1 MFMKGMQ
8 LLILLLCLS
17 TAAAVDRTK
26 FRKCSDAKFCKQ
38 HRQKDEAA
46 KRALKYRI
54 ESSDVK
60 HIHDGWLQAPVL
72 SSDGG
77 APLVFS
83 LASYQSGALR
93 FRITEEVER
102 WEPPEILLN
111 EGLIASS
118 LEVLKIGD
126 PRIPQSL
133 GHDESVIICA
143 NTAPKGEA
151 QSVVAVYLS
160 PLRIELY
167 VDGTLTISANSLNLL
182 HFEQKQNSHSRN
194 LAVDYANKV
203 NPEDRHGGK
212 EVVDYG
218 EDGLAVYAD
227 GTREEKQTIV
237 EVEVNADAEV
247 EQRQLSEDWTE
258 SFGSHKDSKP
268 EGPMSV
274 GLDFTFHYASE
285 VYGLPE
291 HASSLALKNTIAPL
305 DGGTGS
311 SSANPAYSE
320 PFRLYNL
327 DVFEY
332 ELDEPMALYG
342 HIPVML
348 GHGLV
353 NEEKE
358 VVGHTAGVFWFNP
371 SETFV
376 DISATSSAVGRHTHW
391 MSETG
396 NVDVFLFPGTSP
408 AKVWSQYSAITGRQQ
423 LPPMFSLGY
432 HQCRW
437 NYRDERDVSSVEST
451 FEDLDFPYDVLWLDI
466 EHTDGKRYFT
476 WDKNTF
482 PTPLDMQKNISAHGR
497 KMVTIVDP
505 HIKRDDR
512 YHIHKEA
519 TAKGLYIKDKHGK
532 DFDGWC
538 WPGQSSYLDFT
549 NAEVRQWWAEQFSVD
564 KYQGSTL
571 DLFTWNDMNE
581 PSVFNGP
588 EVSMP
593 KDCKSISGVDHRYWH
608 NLYGLYMQRA
618 TAEGLSMRAHT
629 PALRPFVLSR
639 AFWAG
644 SQRYGAIWTG
654 DNSATWGHLK
664 VASPMLLSIGLGGLS
679 FAGADV
685 GGFFGEPG
693 AELFTRWYQAGS
705 FTPFFRGHAHHDTKR
720 REPWAYGSPHT
731 EIHRTVAMT
740 RYSLL
745 PYWYSTFYDSYTT
758 GMPVMRPL
766 FAEYPDDSRV
776 FAMDDQWLVGSDI
789 LVKPVTDAGKV
800 EVDVF
805 FPGKHGW
812 YDFHSLAAVDI
823 AQSGYLTVAAPLD
836 TIPVFLRGGSIV
848 PKKMRLRRS
857 SKLMYFDPYTLVVS
871 PDQSSS
877 TRKSSGMLY
886 LDDETTLAHEQSG
899 AYAVRRFDYEVDG
912 TTAVLKST
920 AGVGKTTHGIIE
932 GDAYFLSPNKVE
944 RVTIAGQVAAP
955 ISVSVKPTG
964 GQDQPFRELDFVF
977 KADLGTLIVKN
988 PDVLVSS
995 DWEIVMKY

>member
-1 MFMKGMQ
+1 MQ
-8 LLILLLCLS
+8 ATVRS
-17 TAAAVDRTK
+17 G
-26 FRKCSDAKFCKQ
+26 
-38 HRQKDEAA
+38 E
-46 KRALKYRI
+46 
-54 ESSDVK
+54 
-60 HIHDGWLQAPVL
+60 
-72 SSDGG
+72 GG
-77 APLVFS
+77 VPLTFS
-83 LASYQSGALR
+83 LASYSSGAFR
-93 FRITEEVER
+93 FRVTEEVER
-102 WEPPEILLN
+102 WEPPEILLK

-118 LEVLKIGD
+118 LEVLATGD
-126 PRIPQSL
+126 SRIPVALMTPGQDDQPRIL
-133 GHDESVIICA
+133 CA
-143 NTAPKGEA
+143 NQPLEGEA
-151 QSVVAVYLS
+151 QSVVAVFLT
-160 PLRIELY
+160 PFHIELY
-167 VDGTLTISANSLNLL
+167 VDGVLTISANSLNLM
-182 HFEQKQNSHSRN
+182 HFEEKQAARSRN
-194 LAVDYANKV
+194 LASEGSSKA
-203 NPEDRHGGK
+203 PGEDRHGGK

-227 GTREEKQTIV
+227 GTREQKQTKE
-237 EVEVNADAEV
+237 EVSVSTTAEA
-247 EQRQLSEDWTE
+247 EQRLLGEDWAE

-274 GLDFTFHYASE
+274 GMDITFHYASE

-291 HASSLALKNTIAPL
+291 HASSLALKNTISPL
-305 DGGTGS
+305 NGTS
-311 SSANPAYSE
+311 SSNSVKPDYSE

-353 NEEKE
+353 KE
-358 VVGHTAGVFWFNP
+358 AGQEVGRTAGVFWFNP

-376 DISATSSAVGRHTHW
+376 DISSTYSGVGRHTHW
-391 MSETG
+391 LSETG
-396 NVDVFLFPGTSP
+396 NVDMFLFPGKSP
-408 AKVWSQYSAITGRQQ
+408 SKVWEQYSAITGRQQ
-423 LPPMFSLGY
+423 LPPIFSLGY

-451 FEDLDFPYDVLWLDI
+451 FEELDFPYDVLWLDI

-482 PTPLDMQKNISAHGR
+482 PTPLSMQKNISAHGR

-519 TAKGLYIKDKHGK
+519 TSKGLYIKDKHGK

-549 NAEVRQWWAEQFSVD
+549 SAEVRLWWAEQFSVD
-564 KYQGSTL
+564 KYEGSTL

-593 KDCKSISGVDHRYWH
+593 KDCKSISGVEHRYWH

-618 TAEGLSMRAHT
+618 TAEGLSLRAHT

-720 REPWAYGSPHT
+720 REPWAYGAPHT
-731 EIHRTVAMT
+731 EIHRNVAMT

-745 PYWYSTFYDSYTT
+745 PYWYSTFFSSYTT

-776 FAMDDQWLVGSDI
+776 FAMDDQWLVGQDI
-789 LVKPVTDAGKV
+789 LVKPVTEAGKN

-805 FPGKHGW
+805 FPGTQGW
-812 YDFHSLAAVDI
+812 YDFHSLAAVEVGPS
-823 AQSGYLTVAAPLD
+823 AVLTVAAPLD
-836 TIPVFLRGGSIV
+836 TIPVFLRGGSII

-871 PDQSSS
+871 PDRSSS
-877 TRKSSGMLY
+877 SQKSTGMLY

-899 AYAVRRFDYEVDG
+899 AYAVRAFSYELG
-912 TTAVLKST
+912 GST
-920 AGVGKTTHGIIE
+920 AILKCTAGESMTTYGTIE
-932 GDAYFLSPNKVE
+932 SDTYFAAPNKVE
-944 RVTIAGQVAAP
+944 RVVIAGQKSP
-955 ISVSVKPTG
+955 PTSVNVMSA
-964 GQDQPFRELDFVF
+964 GQQSREVEFVF
-977 KADLGTLIVKN
+977 KAELATLTLKN
-988 PDVLVSS
+988 PDVLVSG
-995 DWEIVMKY
+995 DWEIVMTF